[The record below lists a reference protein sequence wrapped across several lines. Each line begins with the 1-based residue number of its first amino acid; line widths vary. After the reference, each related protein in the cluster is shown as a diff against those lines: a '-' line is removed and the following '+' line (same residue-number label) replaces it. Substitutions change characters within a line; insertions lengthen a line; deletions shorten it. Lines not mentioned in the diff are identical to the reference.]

1 MKWKIKFIIFN
12 LLVGLT
18 VLTYSGCREAA
29 SLKLISSQ
37 TLDFPSA
44 SGIEWFDGKLY
55 LFGDN
60 APYLLVLSPSYQV
73 LSKITY
79 WPDTA
84 TVIAKD
90 SKPDIE
96 SAFLTKKEGKAIL
109 FGVGSLSGPHRW
121 MAYEWSIGSSDSVRQ
136 TKLFPD
142 SVKLS
147 GIEEI
152 NIEGSTAVGETL
164 LFCNRSNL
172 TTRTNHLIFRENETS
187 FSVKEIRLPDTG
199 SIAGLSGLYYVEE
212 TDLLLFTASEE
223 ATYNAVD
230 DGEIGESY
238 LGWIQNFSKAMENA
252 VIQTSGMLKL
262 TQFSPV
268 FNGQKI
274 ESVCAESVNGN
285 RYRLHL
291 VSDNDNGS
299 SKVFT
304 VDLQL

>member
-1 MKWKIKFIIFN
+1 M
-12 LLVGLT
+12 
-18 VLTYSGCREAA
+18 TYSGCREAT
-29 SLKLISSQ
+29 SLKLISSK

-73 LSKITY
+73 LSKIAY

-90 SKPDIE
+90 RKPDIE
-96 SAFLTKKEGKAIL
+96 SAFLTKKEGRAVL
-109 FGVGSLSGPHRW
+109 FGVGSLSGPNRW

-142 SVKLS
+142 SVKFS

-172 TTRTNHLIFRENETS
+172 TTRTNHFIFRENETGY
-187 FSVKEIRLPDTG
+187 SVKEIRLPDTG
-199 SIAGLSGLYYVEE
+199 SIAGLSGLYYVAE

-238 LGWIQNFSKAMENA
+238 LGWIQNFSRARENA

-262 TQFSPV
+262 TQFSLV

-274 ESVCAESVNGN
+274 ESVCAESVIGN
-285 RYRLHL
+285 RYCLHL
-291 VSDNDNGS
+291 VADNDNGS
-299 SKVFT
+299 SKIFT